1 MPPTCHLSKCLLL
14 ATDLPPACHRLAT
27 HAHGL
32 PTHWH
37 PQHALRSGNPH
48 FGLISF
54 DNVPV
59 AFLLIFQAITLE
71 GWTDIMSYLMN
82 GVSPFFGGVYMVR
95 PSLTLHP
102 PPNSPTTRHPTPES
116 NPNPS
121 PNQVLL
127 VLLVAWFLTN
137 LALAV
142 IYEQVLMAQ
151 KAQVKERDAARQR
164 AADAAS
170 PRASFGA
177 GQRKPLA
184 VVAVADPSAKTAA
197 PAAAETKARYDWLG
211 PPRSRFGLWC
221 AKVIAMRWFGML
233 FPGLILLNTLLMCA
247 PPHAPLTPRHC
258 SLLATCCAPPTRP
271 LLTRPPRAPPPP
283 GASRGTACRI
293 AWSRGSSTPPPASR

>member
-1 MPPTCHLSKCLLL
+1 M
-14 ATDLPPACHRLAT
+14 
-27 HAHGL
+27 
-32 PTHWH
+32 
-37 PQHALRSGNPH
+37 
-48 FGLISF
+48 
-54 DNVPV
+54 PV

-102 PPNSPTTRHPTPES
+102 PPNTPATRHPTPES

-247 PPHAPLTPRHC
+247 PPHAPLTPRHR

-271 LLTRPPRAPPPP
+271 LLT
-283 GASRGTACRI
+283 
-293 AWSRGSSTPPPASR
+293 